1 MHGWLSSTAHAV
13 QHEAGTGVLEGGCGQ
28 HASRAP
34 TCATH
39 VHVQKARSG
48 AAAAAAADDDE
59 DDDGRI
65 GAGILVL
72 ASVAIV
78 GGFVVAPIH
87 CLAQIIPSGF

>member
-1 MHGWLSSTAHAV
+1 MALPLATLDHLLLVVVAV
-13 QHEAGTGVLEGGCGQ
+13 VLPLAVKE
-28 HASRAP
+28 
-34 TCATH
+34 
-39 VHVQKARSG
+39 KARSG